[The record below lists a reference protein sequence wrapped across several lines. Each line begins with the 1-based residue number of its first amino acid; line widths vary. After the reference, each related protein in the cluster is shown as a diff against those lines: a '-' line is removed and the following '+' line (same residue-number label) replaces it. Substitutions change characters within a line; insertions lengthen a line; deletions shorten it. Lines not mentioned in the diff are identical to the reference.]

1 LIKLARES
9 VCAERECAFL
19 FLPFCARKENGTV
32 VCEWMRG
39 NSAEFSRLLQT
50 GYLHPQAWIW
60 ENYYIIFVG
69 NKEFMP

>member
-1 LIKLARES
+1 M
-9 VCAERECAFL
+9 
-19 FLPFCARKENGTV
+19 

-60 ENYYIIFVG
+60 ENNQKVRGIL
-69 NKEFMP
+69 EFIQGRLAML